1 MEAVMTPERQ
11 QLFADFVAAHSR
23 SLYGTAYLLTGN
35 PDNAE
40 DLVQETLSRLYPK
53 WSVVAAADSPV
64 AYVRRSLANQF
75 ISTTRTRAHR
85 DLTMWDVPDRPGRDD
100 VAADVADRSAV
111 WHLLGTLPERQ
122 RAAIVL
128 RYFHDQ
134 PDNEIANALACREA
148 TVRSLISRGV
158 AAMRE
163 RLGRESV
170 GSERS

>member
-1 MEAVMTPERQ
+1 MTTGRQ

-53 WSVVAAADSPV
+53 WATVSAADSPV

-75 ISTTRTRAHR
+75 ISSTRSRAHR
-85 DLTMWDVPDRPGRDD
+85 DLAMWDMPDVASHVD
-100 VAADVADRSAV
+100 VAANVANRSAV
-111 WHLLGTLPERQ
+111 WQLLGTLPERQ

-128 RYFHDQ
+128 RYFHDL
-134 PDNEIANALACREA
+134 PDAEIATALDCRA
-148 TVRSLISRGV
+148 VTVRSLISRGV

-163 RLGRESV
+163 RLGRESL